1 MLTALAAKD
10 RREWD
15 FCIIGGGAT
24 GLGVAVDAASR
35 GYSTLLLEQYDF
47 AKGTSSRATK
57 LVHGGVR
64 YLQQGNIK
72 LVTEALHERGILR
85 RNAPHLVKNQSFI
98 VPNYKWWEGPYY
110 GLGLKVYDWMAG
122 ELGLGKSRW
131 LSREETLEMAP
142 TLDAEGLRGGVLY
155 HDGQFDDA
163 RLAINLAQTA
173 ARHGAV
179 LLNYCRVE
187 GLLKNGGLISG
198 IRARNQAEAPAGVH
212 AGNQAAGSF
221 EITARVVI
229 NATGVFT
236 DSVRKMD
243 APDSEA
249 VIAPSQGVH
258 LMLDK
263 DFLPGKAAILV
274 PHTDD
279 GRVLFAVPWHDKIII
294 GTTDT
299 PVSEVTIEPRALPE
313 EIDFIL
319 QQIGRY
325 LQKVPGREDIRSVFA
340 GLRPLVK
347 SSSRKTAELA
357 RDHLI
362 LVADSGLITIAGG
375 KWTTY
380 RRMAED
386 TVNTAI
392 QRAGL
397 SERPC
402 ITATLPIH
410 GAPDPVKATGAVE
423 GVTDFDEPL
432 HYYGSDA
439 AAIRALAT
447 TKPQWGERIH
457 ARLPYIGAEII
468 WAAREEL
475 CMTVE
480 DALSRR
486 TRSLLLDARAAIECA
501 PVVAGLLAAELGRD
515 QEWEARQITEFR
527 ELALGYLADPQ
538 KS

>member
-1 MLTALAAKD
+1 MLKALVAKGD
-10 RREWD
+10 QEWD

-35 GYSTLLLEQYDF
+35 GFSTLLVEQYDF

-64 YLQQGNIK
+64 YLQQGNIR

-122 ELGLGKSRW
+122 ELGLGKSKW
-131 LSREETLEMAP
+131 LSREETLEQAP
-142 TLDAEGLRGGVLY
+142 TLDAEGLRGSVLY

-173 ARHGAV
+173 ASHGAV
-179 LLNYCRVE
+179 LLNYFRMD
-187 GLLKNGGLISG
+187 GLLKKDGVIRGVRATDQADGAGTVPEPGGSG
-198 IRARNQAEAPAGVH
+198 GK
-212 AGNQAAGSF
+212 SY
-221 EITARVVI
+221 EIMAKVVI

-236 DSVRKMD
+236 DSILQMD
-243 APDSEA
+243 QPGSET

-258 LMLDK
+258 IILDK

-279 GRVLFAVPWHDKIII
+279 GRVLFAVPWHDKIIV

-299 PVSEVTIEPRALPE
+299 PVSVATIEPRALPE

-325 LQKVPGREDIRSVFA
+325 LRKVPGRGDIRSVFA

-347 SSSRKTAELA
+347 SSSKKTAELA

-362 LVADSGLITIAGG
+362 LVADSGLITITGG

-392 QRAGL
+392 QRSGL
-397 SERPC
+397 PVKPC
-402 ITATLPIH
+402 ITDTLAIH
-410 GAPDPVKATGAVE
+410 GSDGE
-423 GVTDFDEPL
+423 DE
-432 HYYGSDA
+432 
-439 AAIRALAT
+439 AAIRALTA
-447 TKPQWGERIH
+447 TKPEWGLPLH
-457 ARLPYIGAEII
+457 PRLPYLQADII
-468 WAAREEL
+468 RGVREEL
-475 CMTVE
+475 CLTVE

-486 TRSLLLDARAAIECA
+486 TRSLLLDAQAAIECA
-501 PVVAGLLAAELGRD
+501 PVVAALLSKELGYD
-515 QEWEARQITEFR
+515 QAWQVRQTEAFG
-527 ELALGYLADPQ
+527 ELAKGYLA
-538 KS
+538 

>member
-1 MLTALAAKD
+1 
-10 RREWD
+10 
-15 FCIIGGGAT
+15 
-24 GLGVAVDAASR
+24 
-35 GYSTLLLEQYDF
+35 
-47 AKGTSSRATK
+47 
-57 LVHGGVR
+57 
-64 YLQQGNIK
+64 
-72 LVTEALHERGILR
+72 VTEALHERGILR

-122 ELGLGKSRW
+122 ELGLGKSKW
-131 LSREETLEMAP
+131 LSREETLEQAP

-173 ARHGAV
+173 ASHGAV
-179 LLNYCRVE
+179 LLNYFRMD
-187 GLLKNGGLISG
+187 GLLKKDGVIRGVRATDQADGAGAVPEPGGSG
-198 IRARNQAEAPAGVH
+198 GKSYEIRAK
-212 AGNQAAGSF
+212 
-221 EITARVVI
+221 VVI

-236 DSVRKMD
+236 DSILQMD
-243 APDSEA
+243 QPGSET

-258 LMLDK
+258 IILDK

-279 GRVLFAVPWHDKIII
+279 GRVLFAVPWHDKIIV

-299 PVSEVTIEPRALPE
+299 PVSVATIEPRALPE

-325 LQKVPGREDIRSVFA
+325 LRKVPGRGDIRSVFA

-347 SSSRKTAELA
+347 SSSKRTAELA

-362 LVADSGLITIAGG
+362 LVADSGLITITGG

-392 QRAGL
+392 QRSGL
-397 SERPC
+397 PAKPC
-402 ITATLPIH
+402 ITDTLAIH
-410 GAPDPVKATGAVE
+410 GSGGEDEAAIQALTATKPEWGR
-423 GVTDFDEPL
+423 PL
-432 HYYGSDA
+432 H
-439 AAIRALAT
+439 
-447 TKPQWGERIH
+447 P
-457 ARLPYIGAEII
+457 RLPYLQADII
-468 WAAREEL
+468 RGVREEL
-475 CMTVE
+475 CLTVE

-486 TRSLLLDARAAIECA
+486 TRSLLLDAQAAIECA
-501 PVVAGLLAAELGRD
+501 PMVAALLATELGHDQAWQVKQTEAFAEL
-515 QEWEARQITEFR
+515 AK
-527 ELALGYLADPQ
+527 GYLA
-538 KS
+538 